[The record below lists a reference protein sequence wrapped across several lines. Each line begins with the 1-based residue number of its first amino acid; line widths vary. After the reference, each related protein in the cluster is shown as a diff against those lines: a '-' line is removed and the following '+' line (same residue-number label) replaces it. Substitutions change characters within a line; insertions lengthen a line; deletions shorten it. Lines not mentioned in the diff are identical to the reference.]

1 MTALR
6 AGAATAD
13 ITPPVGI
20 AHGNWGAQT
29 HERAAGV
36 DLLLRTTVLALG
48 EEADPVVIADID
60 VGNLTYEDTKRT
72 REAVSE
78 LVDVPTT
85 NVRLSF
91 SHTHSGPTYRRETWI
106 DDGTEMV
113 EPYLESLPHRIAG
126 AAMEAVESME
136 PVHLAAGS
144 GESIIAINRRFE
156 RPEDGRMIVGRN
168 PDGPVDHEVGVLR
181 FDTVDGEP
189 LAAVANYACHP
200 ITVGP
205 DNDLI
210 TPDFPGPMRRVV
222 EESTGA
228 TCLFLQGAG
237 GDVGPIRGVAKGGID
252 EYKPLGRRLG
262 HEVARVWWRLEP
274 HGREERYVE
283 RLESGAPLAVYEYDY
298 EDRPERSHQ
307 VVSYDLELPL
317 RDFPPLEEVEAD
329 YEEKMAELRRLRESG
344 ASESEIQTQAME
356 CRRAEIRRGRVET
369 FGGQSETVF
378 ELQAFT
384 LGEDVALVSMP
395 GEPFV
400 RIGMEIKEGSPFEH
414 TLFSGYSNAKHAYVP
429 MPEDYE
435 DGGYEVNTTP
445 FTPEAAG
452 IIVDETLSVLRGL
465 YEA

>member
-283 RLESGAPLAVYEYDY
+283 RLESGAPLAVYEYDTG
-298 EDRPERSHQ
+298 EPSGPLRTATRE
-307 VVSYDLELPL
+307 LTLPL
-317 RDFPPLEEVEAD
+317 REFDPVEELE
-329 YEEKMAELRRLRESG
+329 AEYQRCLDRLDRLKSTG
-344 ASESEIQTQAME
+344 ASAEELEREQVAAKRTAMHRNQAE
-356 CRRAEIRRGRVET
+356 AYGD
-369 FGGQSETVF
+369 QSTTTF
-378 ELQAFT
+378 ELQVFAIGT
-384 LGEDVALVSMP
+384 EVAMIAMP

-400 RIGMEIKEGSPFEH
+400 GIGKRIKTDSPFE
-414 TLFSGYSNAKHAYVP
+414 TTIFSGFSNAGTGYVP
-429 MPEDYE
+429 TPDAY
-435 DGGYEVNTTP
+435 GSGRFEVEITP
-445 FTPEAAG
+445 FTSEAADV
-452 IIVDETLSVLRGL
+452 IIEEALDCLRGL
-465 YEA
+465 V